1 MGGGCRG
8 ARLAVRGEAGGV
20 GRDSAEIEAAV
31 YFCCLEALQ
40 NAAKY
45 AGEGASARVHIWE
58 EAGGLLF
65 EVSDDGFGFEPGRQ
79 GEGAGLTKLRYLLG
93 AAGGTLRR
101 ATDVGTGIHYC
112 GAISVARPRV

>member
-65 EVSDDGFGFEPGRQ
+65 EVSDDRAGFEAGRQ
-79 GEGAGLTKLRYLLG
+79 VEGGGLIHMRDRLRAVCG
-93 AAGGTLRR
+93 PLRR
-101 ATDVGTGIHYC
+101 EADYIMGTRMRR
-112 GAISVARPRV
+112 AVPLL

>member
-65 EVSDDGFGFEPGRQ
+65 EVSDDGAGFEAGRQ
-79 GEGAGLTKLRYLLG
+79 VEGAGLTNMRDRLG
-93 AAGGTLRR
+93 AVGGTLRVES
-101 ATDVGTGIHYC
+101 DGGNGTR
-112 GAISVARPRV
+112 ISGVVPVAG